1 MATLTITRGTTL
13 PDSSGKAD
21 FHALIDN
28 ATATLT
34 NVVNADIDAAAA
46 IADSKLAQI
55 TTASKVSGAAIT
67 GLASLPSGAGVIPV
81 ANLTSVQAT
90 AWDKKEVIFLI
101 DGAGSAI
108 TTGIKGDIR
117 IPFTGTITGNYL
129 LADQSGSIVIDLWLD
144 DQGAF
149 PPTVADTI
157 TASAKPTL
165 SSATNSS
172 DTTLTGW
179 TTAVTAGDI
188 LRVNVD
194 SAATLTRV
202 SLALTF
208 TRTA

>member
-1 MATLTITRGTTL
+1 
-13 PDSSGKAD
+13 
-21 FHALIDN
+21 
-28 ATATLT
+28 
-34 NVVNADIDAAAA
+34 VVNADIDAAAA

-90 AWDKKEVIFLI
+90 AWDKKEVIFML
-101 DGAGSAI
+101 DGAGEAI
-108 TTGIKGDIR
+108 STGIKGDIR
-117 IPFTGTITGNYL
+117 IPFTGTITGVYL
-129 LADQSGSIVIDLWLD
+129 LADQSGSIVVDLWKD
-144 DQGAF
+144 TQANF

-179 TTAVTAGDI
+179 TVAVTAGDVI
-188 LRVNVD
+188 RVNVD
-194 SAATLTRV
+194 SCATCTRV
-202 SLALTF
+202 SLALQL